1 MRDYQLHYNPPDGN
15 LIIYPDSEWAN
26 DSPDQ
31 TSQGGHILISNGTIS
46 WQSRMQDIVAMST
59 VEAEYIA
66 CSEASREGKWL
77 LQLCNDIKHNKN
89 NKNNKNNK
97 TKPLSILCDNE
108 GSLAHITSGVI
119 KSRMKH
125 IDVYYHNSQDLH
137 ERGIV
142 NYPWLSTDENVA
154 DILTKALGRLKPDK
168 FNKAM
173 GIW

>member
-1 MRDYQLHYNPPDGN
+1 
-15 LIIYPDSEWAN
+15 
-26 DSPDQ
+26 
-31 TSQGGHILISNGTIS
+31 
-46 WQSRMQDIVAMST
+46 MQDIVAMST

-77 LQLCNDIKHNKN
+77 LQLCKDIKHNKNNKNNNN

-108 GSLAHITSGVI
+108 GALAHITSGVI

-125 IDVYYHNSQDLH
+125 IDVCYHNNQDLH

-154 DILTKALGRLKPDK
+154 DILTKALGTQKPDK

-173 GIW
+173 GVW